1 MTAQAPFITT
11 WKTNNAGTSC
21 SSCITIPTTGTGYN
35 YSVDWNNDGI
45 YDQTGITGSVTH
57 NFGTPGTYT
66 IRITGSFPRIF
77 FNNGGDALKIIN
89 IGQWGDIAWTSMA
102 YSFYGCSNLN
112 SNATDAPNLSNV
124 TDMRF
129 MFASA
134 TSFNQDIGSWD
145 VSNVTDMRLM
155 FYQANAFNQNIG
167 SWNTSNVINMSAMFL
182 NATVFNQD
190 IGSWNTSN
198 VTDMSSMFLYASSFN
213 QNIGSWDVSNVTNM
227 GSMFQNAMVFN
238 QDIGSWD
245 VSNVTNMYIMF
256 TSATSFNQDIGSW
269 ALNPSVVMNAMLIS
283 CGMDCINYSS
293 TLIGWNSNPL
303 TPNNRELG
311 ATGRQYGTNAVSART
326 NLISGKGWTIIG
338 DYPSAISCSLPLPV
352 VLHSFTGQSTSCD
365 NILLSW
371 ITSAEINNDYF
382 EIWRGTKAEEFV
394 PIGRV
399 KASNSFNGS
408 TYSFTD
414 ESDLKSDGNYYYK
427 IKQVDLNGSESY
439 FYTISVRN
447 SCNNPFPEM
456 TVFPNPASDIIH
468 VSFSG
473 LEKELKPEVAIIN
486 SLGKVVKILKINS
499 IDSNE
504 IKISD
509 LPEGVYEIRT
519 LNLEENIGYRFIH
532 VK

>member
-112 SNATDAPNLSNV
+112 SNAT
-124 TDMRF
+124 
-129 MFASA
+129 
-134 TSFNQDIGSWD
+134 
-145 VSNVTDMRLM
+145 
-155 FYQANAFNQNIG
+155 G

-269 ALNPSVVMNAMLIS
+269 ALNPSVVMNALLIS

>member
-129 MFASA
+129 MFA
-134 TSFNQDIGSWD
+134 
-145 VSNVTDMRLM
+145 
-155 FYQANAFNQNIG
+155 
-167 SWNTSNVINMSAMFL
+167 
-182 NATVFNQD
+182 
-190 IGSWNTSN
+190 
-198 VTDMSSMFLYASSFN
+198 
-213 QNIGSWDVSNVTNM
+213 
-227 GSMFQNAMVFN
+227 
-238 QDIGSWD
+238 
-245 VSNVTNMYIMF
+245 
-256 TSATSFNQDIGSW
+256 SATSFNQDIGSW